1 LLFWKYKDYESFS
14 IGCKRRDDKII
25 FVPNQFDPLM
35 TRAMEQIGA
44 GLEKIVAGS
53 LRRSPEGQGPMLAWA
68 VACGQAVAARTRAV
82 DFAQGVLR
90 VEVPD
95 AGWRAELQALAPQY
109 LAVVNRY
116 VAESVR
122 RIEFV
127 IVDKAAGEGARPTRT

>member
-1 LLFWKYKDYESFS
+1 
-14 IGCKRRDDKII
+14 
-25 FVPNQFDPLM
+25 
-35 TRAMEQIGA
+35 MEQIGS

-127 IVDKAAGEGARPTRT
+127 MVDKGASDGIRPTRT